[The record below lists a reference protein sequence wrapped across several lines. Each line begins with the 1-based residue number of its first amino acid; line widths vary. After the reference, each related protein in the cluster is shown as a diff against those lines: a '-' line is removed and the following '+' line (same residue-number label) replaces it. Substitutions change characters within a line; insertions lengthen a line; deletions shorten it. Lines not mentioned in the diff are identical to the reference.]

1 MLKFVYFVYTYEYI
15 GMASISIWW
24 IHCGIITIND
34 HIKWYIFYIIDCR
47 VKLNLL
53 FTHSLYNYNLLSMY
67 TYLYCWIYIYKA
79 RSLEPLYICIYH
91 VYLTYF
97 ICRYDS
103 FYMHASK
110 AHYCL
115 DIMVFIQYA
124 HSYLYAKLCT

>member
-1 MLKFVYFVYTYEYI
+1 MLKFVYFVYIYI

-67 TYLYCWIYIYKA
+67 TYLYCWIYIYIIQSQIIGA
-79 RSLEPLYICIYH
+79 FIYLHISCLFNIFYMQIWFILYACVKSTLLFGYNGFHSVCTFI
-91 VYLTYF
+91 F
-97 ICRYDS
+97 IC
-103 FYMHASK
+103 
-110 AHYCL
+110 
-115 DIMVFIQYA
+115 
-124 HSYLYAKLCT
+124 